1 MSQITSIRLEDTLA
15 ERLSTLAAALDR
27 PKTWVIEQALTRY
40 LDEEAWQVKAIQ
52 EAVDKLHSGRAILIP
67 HDEVMQQ
74 MEAKYPELR
83 KS

>member
-52 EAVDKLHSGRAILIP
+52 EAVDEVESGNAILIP
-67 HDEVMQQ
+67 HEEVMRY
-74 MEAKYPELR
+74 MEDKFPELR
-83 KS
+83 RR